1 MPPPIMNK
9 PIGWLLAA
17 TTMLVVMAEWS
28 GVAAIWRCVDILTV
42 PLLLLLASQV
52 SWKRR
57 IFFAIGLALVAAA
70 LLSRSDW
77 LEITEA
83 ALHSAAV
90 IVAFFSALATLRFA
104 AASSPAIQTCGRFLA
119 QQKPGRRYAAL
130 TVGGQLFGILLNY
143 GALGLLGSLA
153 EANARLEANAEIRS
167 HRIRRMLLAIQRG
180 FVSTLPWSPL
190 AFAMAISTSL
200 VPGATWA
207 DAVAPCL
214 GSGLILAGVGWA
226 LDTIFKPRLS
236 VPAQP
241 RTNPDGTW
249 LSLWPLLAL
258 LGILIASVGAF
269 QMLSGVRTIGVVMLV
284 VPILS
289 LIWLAVQ
296 NSDDRPLRSMM
307 GRAVSYVSNDLPN
320 YRSEI
325 VLLMMAGFIGTLGS
339 RLLSPM
345 IAASGIDLSAIPGWQ
360 ILVAIV
366 WIIPLTGQIGM
377 NPILSVTLLTPLLPT
392 AAAMGVSP
400 ADVIVAITAGWALG
414 GASSPFTATT
424 MLIGSLGGVSAFHV
438 GLRWNGAYVLIC
450 GVALSLWVALIALL

>member
-9 PIGWLLAA
+9 PIGWLLVA
-17 TTMLVVMAEWS
+17 TTMLVILAEWS
-28 GVAAIWRCVDILTV
+28 GFAAIWRCVDILTV
-42 PLLLLLASQV
+42 PLLLLLAGQV

-57 IFFAIGLALVAAA
+57 IFFAIGLALVATAF
-70 LLSRSDW
+70 LFRSDW

-83 ALHSAAV
+83 ALHSASV

-153 EANARLEANAEIRS
+153 EANARLETNAEIRS

-258 LGILIASVGAF
+258 LAILIASVGAF

-284 VPILS
+284 VPVLS
-289 LIWLAVQ
+289 LIWIAVQ
-296 NSDDRPLRSMM
+296 NSDDRPLGSMVE
-307 GRAVSYVSNDLPN
+307 RAVSYVSNDLPN

-339 RLLSPM
+339 RLLSPLV
-345 IAASGIDLSAIPGWQ
+345 AASGIDLSAIPGWQ

-377 NPILSVTLLTPLLPT
+377 NPILSVTLLAPLLPD

-438 GLRWNGAYVLIC
+438 GLRWNGAYLLIC
-450 GVALSLWVALIALL
+450 GVALSLWVAMTALL